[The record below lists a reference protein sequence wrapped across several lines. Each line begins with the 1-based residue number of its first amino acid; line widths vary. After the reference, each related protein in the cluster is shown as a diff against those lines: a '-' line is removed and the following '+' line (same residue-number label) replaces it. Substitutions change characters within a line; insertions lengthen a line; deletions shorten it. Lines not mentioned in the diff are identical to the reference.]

1 LSSVTLA
8 AVLAQ
13 RCRQRRKFKGP
24 ASSEACPR
32 EAGRQEPTR
41 RQTRVGVQLKSRT
54 LSKKTRLRQALLAQ
68 MSQRRR
74 TICMALQPRS
84 PWTGIL
90 TVGDASQQTLLLA
103 CRQARLYVSRVAPV
117 SRLPSAICA
126 THDLPVV
133 RMALYVNR
141 IQMIDPPRLYE
152 HGRKCILTTQRCVQ
166 RNRSLAIASV

>member
-1 LSSVTLA
+1 MQAEAQVQGPCVFRSLPQRGRA
-8 AVLAQ
+8 AGTDSQAAARGRAAEIQNPLQKSAAQ
-13 RCRQRRKFKGP
+13 AGP
-24 ASSEACPR
+24 P
-32 EAGRQEPTR
+32 
-41 RQTRVGVQLKSRT
+41 
-54 LSKKTRLRQALLAQ
+54 AQ

-103 CRQARLYVSRVAPV
+103 CRQARLNVSRVAPV

-166 RNRSLAIASV
+166 RNRPLAIASV